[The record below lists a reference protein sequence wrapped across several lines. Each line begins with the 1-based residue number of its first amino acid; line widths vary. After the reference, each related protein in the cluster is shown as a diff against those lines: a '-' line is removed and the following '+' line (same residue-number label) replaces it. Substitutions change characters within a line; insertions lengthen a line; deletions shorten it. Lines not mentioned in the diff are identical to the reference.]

1 MRLQRCSVRF
11 AACAVSLVALSLLP
25 ARIADAQRG
34 TRERSIVALDG
45 RASVAL
51 RAQVSTLADSISRTG
66 LPAAPLIDKALEGIS
81 KGADDRRIMIAVRAV
96 ATDLGVA
103 RTSLGAVSDAELS
116 AGVAALR
123 AGAGADGITR
133 LRRALPGRNLVV
145 PLSVLASVMV
155 DGAPAASAVV
165 AVAAAA
171 QQRNDVGVLAYGR
184 AVSHDIAS
192 GVTPAVALTS
202 SFTAT
207 TAAALRPGALP
218 APIPTLPKIKP

>member
-1 MRLQRCSVRF
+1 MKLERAVVTAIVF
-11 AACAVSLVALSLLP
+11 AVSFGACAVTP
-25 ARIADAQRG
+25 ANAAHAQQG
-34 TRERSIVALDG
+34 TRDSRVVTLDS

-51 RAQVSTLADSISRTG
+51 RAQVSTLADSIVRAG

-81 KGADDRRIMIAVRAV
+81 KGADDRRIMLAVRAV

-103 RTSLGAVSDAELS
+103 RTALGAVSDAELS

-123 AGAGADGITR
+123 AGAGSAGIAR
-133 LRRALPGRNLVV
+133 LRRTLPGRNLVV

-171 QQRNDVGVLAYGR
+171 QQRNDTGVLAYGR
-184 AVSHDIAS
+184 SVSHDIAS

-202 SFTAT
+202 SFSASE
-207 TAAALRPGALP
+207 AAALRPGALP